1 MFLNDSTLNTSQE
14 QAEIEVQE
22 NVKTYTDKILKKKK
36 KSKMMVII
44 VYQKC
49 IKNKFEV

>member
-1 MFLNDSTLNTSQE
+1 MFLNDSTLNTSQK

-36 KSKMMVII
+36 KQNDGNNSISEM
-44 VYQKC
+44 YQ
-49 IKNKFEV
+49 E